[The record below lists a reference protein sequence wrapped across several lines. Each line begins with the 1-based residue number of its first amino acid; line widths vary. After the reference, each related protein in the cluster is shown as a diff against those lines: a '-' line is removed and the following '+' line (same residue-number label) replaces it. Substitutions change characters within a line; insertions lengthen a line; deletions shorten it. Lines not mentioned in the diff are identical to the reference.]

1 MTQSLERRLNK
12 LEQKYGKDSTELQ
25 WLRDQ
30 IAAQKSGESTQQKYV
45 VGMMKREAENNLQ

>member
-12 LEQKYGKDSTELQ
+12 LEQKYGKDSIELQ

>member
-12 LEQKYGKDSTELQ
+12 LEQKYGKDSAELQ

-30 IAAQKSGESTQQKYV
+30 IAAQKSGERTQQKYV

>member
-12 LEQKYGKDSTELQ
+12 LEQKYGKDSAELQ

>member
-1 MTQSLERRLNK
+1 